1 MDDPGVTTLQ
11 RRVVR
16 ALKWMEKQRLQNLD
30 MVTDAGDSSLWC
42 KDEADTIRDHMNAI
56 RDLWKYAAKLGEGE

>member
-1 MDDPGVTTLQ
+1 
-11 RRVVR
+11 
-16 ALKWMEKQRLQNLD
+16 MEKQRLQNLD

-42 KDEADTIRDHMNAI
+42 KDEADTIRDHMNTI